1 MMELIVHKISFEIAK
16 TGQPYAKLLVGN
28 FQEKYEL
35 YVWGLTAQTP
45 IYVGSI
51 LKLKTEVKE
60 KNGFRSVP
68 VAGIEIFEDSSHN
81 LRSTIKGPISEVEWL
96 KTVKTFPKV
105 VLNDNIID
113 FLERIYKLY
122 SRFPAASKNHHA
134 YKGGLLNHTH
144 QMLVMASALLE
155 VYPFKIDSEVVF
167 YAIIL
172 HDYGKI
178 HDYTEDGEYK
188 EHIALF
194 GHLVSSAMFAGQI
207 LPSLKV
213 DTDKIDRIIHAILA
227 HHGKIEWGS
236 PVNPATQEAFFIHHV
251 DMLSGHGEMYE
262 EGTHMSYISTLNT
275 TIIK

>member
-1 MMELIVHKISFEIAK
+1 
-16 TGQPYAKLLVGN
+16 
-28 FQEKYEL
+28 
-35 YVWGLTAQTP
+35 
-45 IYVGSI
+45 
-51 LKLKTEVKE
+51 
-60 KNGFRSVP
+60 
-68 VAGIEIFEDSSHN
+68 
-81 LRSTIKGPISEVEWL
+81 
-96 KTVKTFPKV
+96 
-105 VLNDNIID
+105 
-113 FLERIYKLY
+113 
-122 SRFPAASKNHHA
+122 
-134 YKGGLLNHTH
+134 
-144 QMLVMASALLE
+144 MASALLE